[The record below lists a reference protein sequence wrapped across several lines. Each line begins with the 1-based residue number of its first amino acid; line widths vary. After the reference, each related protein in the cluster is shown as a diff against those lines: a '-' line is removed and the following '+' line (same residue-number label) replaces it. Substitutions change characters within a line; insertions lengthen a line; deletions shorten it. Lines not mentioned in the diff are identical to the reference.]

1 MCGIAG
7 YIGQTNLSQD
17 SVEKTLS
24 IMKNRGPNCQKF
36 IKDRFEQ
43 NEVILLHSRLSI
55 IDISSG
61 RQPMKGEDGNFIVFN
76 GEIYNFESLRMELKE
91 KGYLFKSKSDTEVV
105 LNMYLEYGIDFLS
118 KLNGIFGLAIYD
130 YRVEE
135 LFVARDAL
143 GVKPVYYYC

>member
-55 IDISSG
+55 IDIDKRSD
-61 RQPMKGEDGNFIVFN
+61 QPYSKDNLIIITN
-76 GEIYNFESLRMELKE
+76 
-91 KGYLFKSKSDTEVV
+91 LFRISH
-105 LNMYLEYGIDFLS
+105 YQEYEGM
-118 KLNGIFGLAIYD
+118 G
-130 YRVEE
+130 
-135 LFVARDAL
+135 
-143 GVKPVYYYC
+143 